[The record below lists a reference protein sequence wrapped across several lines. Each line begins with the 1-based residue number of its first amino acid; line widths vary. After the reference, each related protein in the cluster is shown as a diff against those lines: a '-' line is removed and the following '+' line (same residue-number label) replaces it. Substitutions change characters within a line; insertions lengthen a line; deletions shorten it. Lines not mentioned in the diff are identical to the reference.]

1 MTLTRRDLALGAS
14 AAALAACGPKT
25 APPPMAFDSLLDDF
39 ARQIVSDSPE
49 LATTAGLGGDLAG
62 AGFAAR
68 LDDRS
73 ALAVDL
79 RRSAAVRRLAQLD
92 GLSAT
97 AIAPAQA
104 ETFAV
109 VRRHAALSAAAAQ
122 FAFGQFSAFGGP
134 TPYMLNPLDAAFAAL
149 PDFLSSQHT
158 IASLDNAETYV
169 ARLDQVGR
177 AIDAETGRARADANA
192 GVVAPSFVLDATA
205 RGLASYLQTP
215 PNTGPYYAALRD
227 GLAALYPAPAPDQ
240 PSPAPARAG
249 QLLAQA
255 ERIIANAI
263 LPAYRRQYDTVAA
276 LRARA
281 GDNAGV
287 WALKD
292 GEAYYSSA
300 LAWHTTTALTANQIH
315 DQGVKR
321 VVEITA
327 QLDIQLR
334 ALGQMQGTPGERM
347 AALSAEPRFLYE
359 QSDAGKAQALSDLR
373 GHLAAINA
381 RLPNWFA
388 RQPKAALE
396 IAPVAAFAEAGQT
409 GAYYQPPSLDGKRA
423 GVFSVNLRDMR
434 ELPKLDMLTLVAH
447 EGAPGH
453 HFQIALAQE
462 QTALPLLR
470 RLMSFNAY
478 TEGWA
483 LYAEQLAD
491 EMGCYENDPW
501 SRLGYLRWRLWRA
514 ARLVVDTGLHA
525 LQWTRAQAVQY
536 LRDVTG
542 DALGTIE
549 SEVDRY
555 CVWPGQACAYDLGHA
570 EIVAMREAARRRL
583 GAKFDIKGFHDV
595 VLSGGDMPLDVL
607 ARRVAGWTPA
617 PARS

>member
-1 MTLTRRDLALGAS
+1 MKVSRRQLTLGAG
-14 AAALAACGPKT
+14 AAALAACGPKP
-25 APPPMAFDSLLDDF
+25 APPPQALDGLLNDF
-39 ARQIVSDSPE
+39 AGEIIADSPE
-49 LATTAGLGGDLAG
+49 LATITGLGADLAG

-79 RRSAAVRRLAQLD
+79 RRSAALRRLAQLD
-92 GLSAT
+92 GLTAK

-109 VRRHAALSAAAAQ
+109 VRRHVALSADAAR
-122 FAFGQFSAFGGP
+122 FSFGQFSALGGP
-134 TPYMLNPLDAAFAAL
+134 TPYVLNPLDSAFAAL
-149 PDFLSSQHT
+149 PDFMSAQHA
-158 IASLDNAETYV
+158 IASLEDAETYV

-177 AIDAETGRARADANA
+177 ALDAETARARADANA
-192 GVVAPSFVLDATA
+192 GIVAPGFVLDAA
-205 RGLASYLQTP
+205 ASGLSAYLQAP
-215 PNTGPYYAALRD
+215 AAASPYVTALRD
-227 GLAALYPAPAPDQ
+227 GLAALYPATAPDQ
-240 PSPAPARAG
+240 PSAPPARAA
-249 QLLAQA
+249 QLLALA
-255 ERIIANAI
+255 ERITANAI
-263 LPAYRRQYDTVAA
+263 LPAYRRQLDTVST

-281 GDNAGV
+281 SDTAGV
-287 WALKD
+287 WALPD
-292 GEAYYSSA
+292 GEAYYASA
-300 LAWHTTTALTANQIH
+300 LAWQTTTDFTAAQIH
-315 DQGVKR
+315 AQGVQR
-321 VVEITA
+321 VAEISA

-334 ALGQMQGTPGERM
+334 ALGQMQGAPGERM
-347 AALSAEPRFLYE
+347 AALSADPRFLYE
-359 QSDAGKAQALSDLR
+359 QSDVGKAQALADLR

-381 RLPNWFA
+381 RLPQWFA

-396 IAPVAAFAEAGQT
+396 IAPVPAFAEAGQT

-423 GVFSVNLRDMR
+423 GVFSVNLYDMR

-453 HFQIALAQE
+453 HFQFALAQE
-462 QTALPLLR
+462 LTDLPLLR
-470 RLMSFNAY
+470 RLMSFTSYA
-478 TEGWA
+478 EGWA

-491 EMGCYENDPW
+491 EMGVYENDPW

-525 LQWTRAQAVQY
+525 LKWTRAQAVQY

-542 DALGTIE
+542 DAGGTIE

-555 CVWPGQACAYDLGHA
+555 CIWPGQACAYDLGHA
-570 EIVAMREAARRRL
+570 AIVSMREAARRRL
-583 GAKFDIKGFHDV
+583 GARFDIKGFHDV

-617 PARS
+617 SARS